1 MEACRDIRAVPMR
14 QLPQTE
20 QMVHLMQVQTL
31 LTEAQIPQ
39 MEVGIIRMEVQTM
52 EVMMMEVRMTEVMM
66 MGVQM
71 IRKITAMIL

>member
-1 MEACRDIRAVPMR
+1 MQ

-39 MEVGIIRMEVQTM
+39 MEAGIIRMEVQTM

-66 MGVQM
+66 MEVQM

>member
-1 MEACRDIRAVPMR
+1 MQ
-14 QLPQTE
+14 QLPQME
-20 QMVHLMQVQTL
+20 QMVH

-52 EVMMMEVRMTEVMM
+52 EAMMMEVRMTEVMM
-66 MGVQM
+66 MEVQM